1 MITISNDVCLF
12 VNRWLVPEDKQ
23 LDAQA
28 RKRYDEQ
35 PNVERAQ
42 WHKNDAPNPT
52 RNPTTPSN
60 KKDKNVKTKKV
71 QYVDLPQGKQVL
83 FLIDCETTGSKR
95 NWDRGISYCVIAYD
109 ESGRLLDTFKS
120 LVNNDG
126 VRIKPAAYNVHK
138 LSYSDLKDAP
148 SFREVGRKMNSFF
161 ARWLQNFD
169 AGVLVAHN
177 GATDFQFLCCDFQ
190 RVGLTL
196 PPKLQHTICTL
207 QCLRRFG
214 SFACF

>member
-1 MITISNDVCLF
+1 MTLTATQQ
-12 VNRWLVPEDKQ
+12 K
-23 LDAQA
+23 
-28 RKRYDEQ
+28 K
-35 PNVERAQ
+35 
-42 WHKNDAPNPT
+42 
-52 RNPTTPSN
+52 PS
-60 KKDKNVKTKKV
+60 KKV
-71 QYVDLPQGKQVL
+71 QHVDLSHGKKVF
-83 FLIDCETTGSKR
+83 FLVDCETTGSKR

-109 ESGRLLDTFKS
+109 ETGKLLDKFSS

-138 LSYSDLKDAP
+138 ISYNDLRGAP
-148 SFREVGRKMNSFF
+148 SFREVGKKMNSFF
-161 ARWLQNFD
+161 VRVMQQYD

-214 SFACF
+214 SLAYRKVKPQD